1 MLRRAFLKSAGS
13 ALALPFLVR
22 ASAAAQPITLVL
34 DAEYSNKT
42 STSAQA
48 VERGI
53 RIAMAEINAKGGVI
67 GRPLELRTMDN
78 RGVPAIGV
86 DNFRDAAADL
96 QVLGVFGGKFS
107 PTYIEVAPVANEL
120 QMLLLNPWG
129 SADAITDM
137 KVTPSWVF
145 RLSLR
150 DSWAGPAFIQEVV
163 KSGHTQI
170 GVITP
175 NTAWGRSNAAALE
188 KASLAAG
195 VTIVGTEWYHWGE
208 KTMIGFLDRLVGRG
222 AQTIVL
228 IANEAEGAILA
239 RELAASRGRTIPL
252 LAHWGITGGAFEQM
266 VGDALYAIDL
276 KVIQTYSFYGQ
287 PNPVKTRVL
296 DALKKSYGIDSIAA
310 IESPVGVAHAYDLT
324 DAVARA
330 IEQAGTADR
339 KAVRAA
345 LEKLPPWQGL
355 VRNYDPAF
363 TASDHDALRPD
374 NVFFAR
380 YVKDKGIVPVGF
392 TP

>member
-1 MLRRAFLKSAGS
+1 MLRRAFLKSFGS
-13 ALALPFLVR
+13 ALAMPFLIR
-22 ASAAAQPITLVL
+22 ASAAAQPITFVL
-34 DAEYSNKT
+34 DAEFGNKT

-53 RIAMAEINAKGGVI
+53 RIALAEINGKGGVV
-67 GRPLELRTMDN
+67 GRPLELRITDN

-86 DNFRDAAADL
+86 DNFRDAAADPN
-96 QVLGVFGGKFS
+96 VLAVFGGKFS
-107 PTYIEVAPVANEL
+107 PTYIEVAPVANEV
-120 QMLLLNPWG
+120 QTLLLNPWG

-150 DSWAGPAFIQEVV
+150 DSWAGPAFIQEAL

-208 KTMIGFLDRLVGRG
+208 KTMIAFVDRLVSRG
-222 AQTIVL
+222 AQSIVL

-239 RELAASRGRTIPL
+239 RELAASRGRALPI

-276 KVIQTYSFYGQ
+276 KVIQTFSFYGP

-296 DALKKSYGIDSIAA
+296 EALKKAYNLETIPA

-324 DAVARA
+324 HAVAQA
-330 IEQAGTADR
+330 IAQAGSADR

-345 LEKLPPWQGL
+345 LEKLAPWQGL
-355 VRNYDPAF
+355 VRYYDPAF
-363 TASDHDALRPD
+363 TPSDHDALRPD

-380 YVKDKGIVPVGF
+380 YEKNKGIVPVGV

>member
-1 MLRRAFLKSAGS
+1 MIGRRVSRFIAGFFGLLLTGS
-13 ALALPFLVR
+13 VALAE
-22 ASAAAQPITLVL
+22 PIVLVL
-34 DAEYSNKT
+34 DAEYGNKT

-48 VERGI
+48 IERGM
-53 RIAMAEINAKGGVI
+53 RIAMAEVNAKGGVL
-67 GRPLELRTMDN
+67 GRPLELRAMDN

-86 DNFRDAAADL
+86 DNFRDAAADAT
-96 QVLGVFGGKFS
+96 VLGVFGGKFS
-107 PTYIEVAPVANEL
+107 PTYIEVAPIANEL
-120 QMLLLNPWG
+120 QTLLLDPWG

-145 RLSLR
+145 RLSLK
-150 DSWAGPAFIQEVV
+150 DSWAGPAFIQEVL

-175 NTAWGRSNAAALE
+175 NTAWGRSNVAALE
-188 KASLAAG
+188 KAASAAG
-195 VTIVGTEWYHWGE
+195 VTIAGTEWYHWGE
-208 KTMIGFLDRLVGRG
+208 KTMINFVDRLVGRG

-239 RELAASRGRTIPL
+239 RELAASRGRSVPV

-276 KVIQTYSFYGQ
+276 KVIQTYSFYGP
-287 PNPVKTRVL
+287 PNPVKTLVL
-296 DALKKSYGIDSIAA
+296 EALKKNYNIETIAA

-324 DAVARA
+324 HAIARA
-330 IEQAGTADR
+330 IEQAGSTDR

-345 LEKLPPWQGL
+345 MEKLAPWQGL
-355 VRNYDPAF
+355 VRSYDPAF
-363 TASDHDALRPD
+363 TPTNHDALKPD

-380 YVKDKGIVPVGF
+380 FVKDKGIVPVGLD
-392 TP
+392 P

>member
-107 PTYIEVAPVANEL
+107 PTYIEVAPVAND
-120 QMLLLNPWG
+120 

-150 DSWAGPAFIQEVV
+150 ASWAGPAFIQEVV

-170 GVITP
+170 GDITP